1 MEFLDSDFQFSSKN
15 NGRNIFEFSIEE
27 QARMTREAAAFQ
39 KKYPNQERAPKDRTN
54 LIYCLLMAGTLVIF
68 YLVPKFVWYI
78 MPSAFK
84 NDYSKIKQYWNKFS
98 SYKKFLCRRNNF
110 PTLRFLITENLLNP
124 KRSVCSNSK
133 LSISMNKLISY
144 RSPRLFVTKIL
155 KEFFPKKFLI
165 DLRFMFRAFSA
176 LITEIFMK

>member
-1 MEFLDSDFQFSSKN
+1 MVKNKNVETKLIRQDHFEGLDCFNSTLDSELRTKKKQYLLIFDLLDEFLIVCIQSFQENKPKLGELKRRQTSFASRIRALLDMEFLDSDFQFSSKN

-84 NDYSKIKQYWNKFS
+84 NDYSKIKQY
-98 SYKKFLCRRNNF
+98 
-110 PTLRFLITENLLNP
+110 
-124 KRSVCSNSK
+124 
-133 LSISMNKLISY
+133 
-144 RSPRLFVTKIL
+144 
-155 KEFFPKKFLI
+155 
-165 DLRFMFRAFSA
+165 
-176 LITEIFMK
+176 